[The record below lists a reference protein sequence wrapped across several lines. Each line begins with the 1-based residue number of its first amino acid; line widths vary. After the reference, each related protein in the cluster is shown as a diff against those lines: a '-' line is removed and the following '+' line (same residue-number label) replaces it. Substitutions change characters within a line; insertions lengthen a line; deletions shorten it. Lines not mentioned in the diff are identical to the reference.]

1 MKRNRKHP
9 SVPPRRQRGV
19 ATLLIVL
26 VVGLA
31 VSVTVAATV
40 YSLRGTQA
48 KQLTTHSA
56 TAAQAAA
63 WRGVEALRQYLL
75 AANKEDNTV
84 WESWQGA
91 ERRSVTMQGIGDIDG
106 VITDVR
112 WEDEN
117 AVWLVKAQ
125 VTGRAVANS
134 TLATTATVDVVYGI
148 DPTGNGTGTPGTE
161 GGDPIASV
169 ITFNNDLNLSG
180 SIAVKKEKD
189 AKYQINV
196 NGDMTTGGNTITG
209 VDIIR
214 ATGSIRISSGSTFEV
229 LESNGDVKFDG
240 SVTVTKA
247 VQARGNVCVEGGA
260 NAAGATLKANGSVTA
275 NGGVML
281 GDVQA
286 IGRSDRADGI
296 TAMCVSV
303 ALDADGNPYAI
314 DLQGNAG
321 ARTAKAEG
329 SIRINSGSI
338 ITADGV
344 RTGAHFYDAN
354 CGGSESGLAGK
365 SVGGTGGC
373 NPPAW
378 NGVVLQPGVQVPV
391 SPVSPVVL
399 DTTKFNA
406 YTQEKNANYVFKV
419 NSSGYRL
426 VTVRSVNGITD
437 GTYFI
442 GDYDNNAETGW
453 SRGYKDFMCS
463 ELAANSTPAAPR
475 CKAPVRDPPG
485 AVCSGYSSYNACLS
499 YDAASRKWTLAGTS
513 ALPGVMWFEG
523 GLHLNNGTYYN
534 TFLATENFSMGG
546 GVKVYA
552 MNYAGYDGMRMV
564 GGTPKT
570 YAPTG
575 ICVNSAFPG
584 RYPTNYCDTVAGT
597 YAPPGD
603 GVLGNYALL
612 AGSYNAQ
619 NQYMG
624 GNIALGSSAE
634 IFGSVLAGNMYTS
647 GGSTTIHGTIT
658 ALSLGSQGH
667 AAGGSTTLD
676 LTDLPAGYIPTIKP
690 CHLEG
695 TCPTI
700 PTSGENG
707 KVEVY
712 WSRYL

>member
-1 MKRNRKHP
+1 LNRNRKHP
-9 SVPPRRQRGV
+9 PPSRRRQRGV

-63 WRGVEALRQYLL
+63 WRGVEALRLYLL

-84 WESWQGA
+84 WEGWEGSH
-91 ERRSVTMQGIGDIDG
+91 RRQVTMQGVGDVDG
-106 VITDVR
+106 VITGIRRDGTHWQVVA
-112 WEDEN
+112 E
-117 AVWLVKAQ
+117 
-125 VTGRAVANS
+125 VTGRAAANS
-134 TLATTATVDVVYGI
+134 SLATTATVEVVFGI
-148 DPTGNGTGTPGTE
+148 DPTGGSPGTPGNG
-161 GGDPIASV
+161 GGDSIASV

-189 AKYQINV
+189 ARYQINV
-196 NGDMTTGGNTITG
+196 KGDLTTGGNSITG
-209 VDIIR
+209 VDVIR
-214 ATGSIRISSGSTFEV
+214 ATGSIRISSGSSFEV

-247 VQARGNVCVEGGA
+247 VQARGNICVEGGA
-260 NAAGATLKANGSVTA
+260 NAAGAMLRANGSVTA
-275 NGGVML
+275 NGGVVL
-281 GDVQA
+281 GDVEA
-286 IGRSDRADGI
+286 IGHSDRADAV
-296 TAMCVSV
+296 TVMCTTV
-303 ALDADGNPYAI
+303 ALDADGRPYAI

-321 ARTAKAEG
+321 ARTAKAAG
-329 SIRINSGSI
+329 SMRINSGSVT
-338 ITADGV
+338 TADGV
-344 RTGAHFYDAN
+344 RVAGHFYDTN

-378 NGVVLQPGVQVPV
+378 NGMVLQSGMQVAV

-406 YTQEKNANYVFKV
+406 YTQEKNANYAFKV
-419 NSSGYRL
+419 NASGYRM
-426 VTVRSVNGITD
+426 VTVRAINGIAD

-442 GDYDNNAETGW
+442 GDYENNAQTGW

-463 ELAANSTPAAPR
+463 ELAANSTPSAPR
-475 CKAPVRDPPG
+475 CKAPVKDPPG
-485 AVCSGYSSYNACLS
+485 AVCAGYSSYNGCLS
-499 YDAASRKWTLAGTS
+499 YDASSRKWTLSGNS

-523 GLHLNNGTYYN
+523 GLHLDNGTYYN
-534 TFLATENFSMGG
+534 TFLATESFSMGG

-552 MNYAGYDGMRMV
+552 MNYAGYDGRRTV
-564 GGTPKT
+564 AGTQKT
-570 YAPTG
+570 YAPMG
-575 ICVNSAFPG
+575 ICVNSNFPG
-584 RYPTNYCDTVAGT
+584 RYPTRYCDMSAGT
-597 YAPPGD
+597 YAPPD
-603 GVLGNYALL
+603 DSALGNFALL
-612 AGSYNAQ
+612 AGSFDAQ
-619 NQYMG
+619 GRYVG

-658 ALSLGSQGH
+658 ALSQGTASH

-690 CHLEG
+690 CELEG

-700 PTSGENG
+700 PTSGQDG
-707 KVEVY
+707 KVWVY